1 MMEYVE
7 RAELSPD
14 EIIDILD
21 MPISAN
27 IAFLDRS
34 GFPRMLPCWYVW
46 YKDTFMTTSIRRKFH
61 VTCLKE
67 DPRGSLCVDF
77 ERTENR
83 IRMNRQVKG
92 FGNFEIFD
100 DDMDIQRRIRKKYLA
115 DDTLPVSGIE
125 RVVLALT
132 PHKLS
137 AHGVDVIL
145 D

>member
-67 DPRGSLCVDF
+67 
-77 ERTENR
+77 
-83 IRMNRQVKG
+83 I
-92 FGNFEIFD
+92 
-100 DDMDIQRRIRKKYLA
+100 
-115 DDTLPVSGIE
+115 
-125 RVVLALT
+125 RVV
-132 PHKLS
+132 PF
-137 AHGVDVIL
+137 V
-145 D
+145 